1 MKSVTVCFKIWAMCT
16 HHEVRIFMR
25 KRQMSSVLFG
35 SFRKV
40 QCVAPESDPLP
51 GAQRAQPKQT
61 HPGVTI
67 IGWKVSN
74 NSHDICLFL

>member
-1 MKSVTVCFKIWAMCT
+1 
-16 HHEVRIFMR
+16 
-25 KRQMSSVLFG
+25 MSSALFG